1 MAQIFSPPKKIE
13 ATMPSGRKTY
23 RYAGDSDTLK
33 KKIAGL
39 KKSGASGVSVVA
51 EGVSSE
57 LGEEI
62 SSVADRKARIAKG
75 IYPTNG
81 KGQPNT
87 NHLMFHQ
94 YKKGPD
100 GKMGLY
106 KHDGLIK
113 LAQDHAASKNEET
126 IQELSSK
133 TLKNYIKKAAS
144 PKFKHENSLPNL
156 ATTAANK
163 LSNHMRQW
171 ERGNKH
177 EDDGEREDIKAVKRG
192 KGIQK
197 AAKKLYSRTN
207 EENIQE
213 ISQDLATSVTK
224 QRKINVGKAAFKA
237 DGDRRDPD
245 YQTAKQKLRR
255 NQSLRFH
262 RGARKISKA
271 FDGKRLGEATERLQ
285 ELSPETVKS
294 FMQKRLKKSVDHNK
308 MAVDAAYK
316 GDKEG
321 YKKHSGLQKKNFD
334 GAMKA
339 IRHAGNTLKRRTGM
353 NEIAQ
358 QSIITHNI
366 KSKDSNR
373 PVVKKGTQLEG
384 AFKRQLIDK
393 MEKERLGGG
402 SKPNVERKKP
412 SKAWSDIGYS
422 NEKPKEKKKI
432 HQSFQKGGKNDPG
445 GMGALLHAESV
456 KDYIEV
462 KGGNMSKQ
470 EISKLIKNR
479 KKEMEEG
486 KKPGLWDNIHAKRAR
501 IKAGSK
507 ERMRTP
513 GSKGAPTAQ
522 DFKDASEAKE
532 YTGLSGPAYG
542 RPRLGYTGDRVVH
555 GQKGYKEYKAQV
567 KKKKEEFYNR
577 HGKYPGVQGESNVAF
592 KNFLEARQIN
602 ERKGG
607 ATAGFLMR
615 QLYLKRLMKRLNL
628 PVSVAAM
635 IDK

>member
-51 EGVSSE
+51 EETIQE
-57 LGEEI
+57 LSKSTLSNYIKKAGKQYDDGENALHKGYPEKPI
-62 SSVADRKARIAKG
+62 YKMQDKRAKG
-75 IYPTNG
+75 MAMAG
-81 KGQPNT
+81 K
-87 NHLMFHQ
+87 
-94 YKKGPD
+94 
-100 GKMGLY
+100 
-106 KHDGLIK
+106 K
-113 LAQDHAASKNEET
+113 LAKKITTSEET

-133 TLKNYIKKAAS
+133 TLKNYIKKAVS
-144 PKFKHENSLPNL
+144 TNLNHHNSLHGL

-163 LSNHMRQW
+163 LSNSWKQH
-171 ERGNKH
+171 ERGLPSH
-177 EDDGEREDIKAVKRG
+177 DDGEREDQKAVIRG
-192 KGIQK
+192 KGIK
-197 AAKKLYSRTN
+197 RAAKKLYSRTN
-207 EENIQE
+207 EEKIQ
-213 ISQDLATSVTK
+213 
-224 QRKINVGKAAFKA
+224 
-237 DGDRRDPD
+237 
-245 YQTAKQKLRR
+245 
-255 NQSLRFH
+255 
-262 RGARKISKA
+262 
-271 FDGKRLGEATERLQ
+271 
-285 ELSPETVKS
+285 
-294 FMQKRLKKSVDHNK
+294 
-308 MAVDAAYK
+308 
-316 GDKEG
+316 
-321 YKKHSGLQKKNFD
+321 
-334 GAMKA
+334 
-339 IRHAGNTLKRRTGM
+339 
-353 NEIAQ
+353 EIAQ

-402 SKPNVERKKP
+402 SKPNVEKKKI

-445 GMGALLHAESV
+445 GMGAILH
-456 KDYIEV
+456 
-462 KGGNMSKQ
+462 
-470 EISKLIKNR
+470 
-479 KKEMEEG
+479 MEEG

-522 DFKDASEAKE
+522 DFKDAS
-532 YTGLSGPAYG
+532 
-542 RPRLGYTGDRVVH
+542 
-555 GQKGYKEYKAQV
+555 
-567 KKKKEEFYNR
+567 
-577 HGKYPGVQGESNVAF
+577 ESNVAF

>member
-81 KGQPNT
+81 KGEPNT

-133 TLKNYIKKAAS
+133 TLKNYIKKAVS
-144 PKFKHENSLPNL
+144 TNLNHDNSLHGL

-163 LSNHMRQW
+163 LSNHWRQH
-171 ERGNKH
+171 ERGLPNH
-177 EDDGEREDIKAVKRG
+177 DDGEREDQKAVIRG
-192 KGIQK
+192 KGIK
-197 AAKKLYSRTN
+197 RAAKKLYSRTN
-207 EENIQE
+207 EEKIQ
-213 ISQDLATSVTK
+213 
-224 QRKINVGKAAFKA
+224 
-237 DGDRRDPD
+237 
-245 YQTAKQKLRR
+245 
-255 NQSLRFH
+255 
-262 RGARKISKA
+262 
-271 FDGKRLGEATERLQ
+271 
-285 ELSPETVKS
+285 
-294 FMQKRLKKSVDHNK
+294 
-308 MAVDAAYK
+308 
-316 GDKEG
+316 
-321 YKKHSGLQKKNFD
+321 
-334 GAMKA
+334 
-339 IRHAGNTLKRRTGM
+339 
-353 NEIAQ
+353 EIAQ

-542 RPRLGYTGDRVVH
+542 RPRLGYTGDRVVY

-567 KKKKEEFYNR
+567 KKKKEAIANKQKE
-577 HGKYPGVQGESNVAF
+577 KYPGVQGESNVAF
-592 KNFLEARQIN
+592 KNFLEARQID
-602 ERKGG
+602 ERKG

>member
-75 IYPTNG
+75 IYPKNE

-87 NHLMFHQ
+87 KHLMFHQ

-100 GKMGLY
+100 GKMGLH

-126 IQELSSK
+126 
-133 TLKNYIKKAAS
+133 
-144 PKFKHENSLPNL
+144 NL
-156 ATTAANK
+156 
-163 LSNHMRQW
+163 
-171 ERGNKH
+171 
-177 EDDGEREDIKAVKRG
+177 
-192 KGIQK
+192 
-197 AAKKLYSRTN
+197 Y
-207 EENIQE
+207 
-213 ISQDLATSVTK
+213 
-224 QRKINVGKAAFKA
+224 
-237 DGDRRDPD
+237 
-245 YQTAKQKLRR
+245 
-255 NQSLRFH
+255 
-262 RGARKISKA
+262 
-271 FDGKRLGEATERLQ
+271 

-308 MAVDAAYK
+308 MAVDAADK

-321 YKKHSGLQKKNFD
+321 YKKHSGLQRKNFD

-384 AFKRQLIDK
+384 AFKRKLIDK

-402 SKPNVERKKP
+402 TKSNVSTKKP

-470 EISKLIKNR
+470 EISKLVKNR
-479 KKEMEEG
+479 KKEMKEG

-501 IKAGSK
+501 IKAGSG
-507 ERMRTP
+507 ERMRKP

-522 DFKDASEAKE
+522 DFKDASE
-532 YTGLSGPAYG
+532 
-542 RPRLGYTGDRVVH
+542 
-555 GQKGYKEYKAQV
+555 
-567 KKKKEEFYNR
+567 
-577 HGKYPGVQGESNVAF
+577 SNVAF
-592 KNFLEARQIN
+592 KNFLEARQID
-602 ERKGG
+602 ERKG